1 MKILWKG
8 NVFNPTGIATA
19 NREICK
25 ALLNNTSNKVQT
37 SDIYHSTHDFNEG
50 LACLNNPMDCND
62 KDVRTV
68 FADYPNTWNEGF
80 GRKFAFFLHEGTKI
94 PKGWADK
101 INQSVEKLFV
111 PSKATKNL
119 FKWNNV
125 NVPIEVIPYGDSE
138 CYKPSGIEKDDNFIF
153 LSVNSWTGKIGD
165 RKGTD
170 LLIKA
175 FDEEFQPHEKVT
187 LVLKI
192 GTFWAGEIDYPRRMI
207 EILGHDNENI
217 MINSEYMPEK
227 ELVEVYNH
235 ADCFVSPTRGEA
247 FGLTIAEA
255 KACGLPVIVT
265 KDSNSGHMD
274 FCNDDS
280 TLFIDTLGVAQADPE
295 FFCEGNYQPVLSIK
309 SLRDQMRYA
318 YQQKS
323 NLGLK
328 GLKNSEKIRK
338 ELTWE
343 NTAAKLIKSMK

>member
-1 MKILWKG
+1 
-8 NVFNPTGIATA
+8 
-19 NREICK
+19 
-25 ALLNNTSNKVQT
+25 
-37 SDIYHSTHDFNEG
+37 
-50 LACLNNPMDCND
+50 
-62 KDVRTV
+62 
-68 FADYPNTWNEGF
+68 
-80 GRKFAFFLHEGTKI
+80 
-94 PKGWADK
+94 
-101 INQSVEKLFV
+101 
-111 PSKATKNL
+111 
-119 FKWNNV
+119 
-125 NVPIEVIPYGDSE
+125 
-138 CYKPSGIEKDDNFIF
+138 
-153 LSVNSWTGKIGD
+153 
-165 RKGTD
+165 
-170 LLIKA
+170 
-175 FDEEFQPHEKVT
+175 
-187 LVLKI
+187 
-192 GTFWAGEIDYPRRMI
+192 MI